1 MLMLIPRRCIT
12 MVHVCEEPETSTQ
25 VAKSTQS
32 PSRPAFALFPRV
44 LELGAS
50 LQGDGVGFAAV
61 WDNARVL
68 PPGVTRAI
76 ATMHVTVRAG
86 TREGEEE
93 LCVCG
98 GGGRKRGGL
107 LTKIYT
113 SCTAGH
119 DPP

>member
-1 MLMLIPRRCIT
+1 

-44 LELGAS
+44 LEHGAS
-50 LQGDGVGFAAV
+50 LQGDGIGFAAV

-93 LCVCG
+93 LCVW